1 MKSKLI
7 LFFAIIV
14 FIGLT
19 ILLSLAIEKS
29 KSNPKTKSQKKSS
42 SDFLNIEKKS
52 EPKKGASGAME
63 SMQWMTQIR
72 AYPEID
78 IPSDKFFKAF
88 EYSKE
93 NLQAV
98 NERDDLDQWQS
109 IGPNNIGGRSL
120 SVAVHPVDTGTIFM
134 GAASGGLW
142 KSTSGGLGAN
152 AWTMINTGYPSLAVS
167 HIAIDSVNPNIMYI
181 GTGENYGYQFSQNGL
196 DVRITRGMYGIGIL
210 KTTNGGNSWTK
221 SLDWSYENKRG
232 IWKVI
237 INPKNSNV
245 IYSATSEGI
254 YKSVNAGS
262 TWNQVLNYQMV
273 MDLEINSVDTSI
285 LYASIGNLTNNVPL
299 TNKGIFKTTNSGIN
313 WTKLS
318 GGLPAA
324 WSGKATIELYKGNP
338 ELVYASIP
346 NDFSYVGYY
355 KSSNGGSNWTN
366 VNSSIP
372 IGIQGWYNN
381 GHIVKSNDPNSILVG
396 TINVEKSV
404 NGGTSF
410 LTMSNWAAWVEG
422 ATPPGA
428 PEGPDD
434 FVHADVHYYA
444 SNPKDPNKIY
454 ITADGGLY
462 RSNNFGETFYSC
474 NGGFVTSQF
483 YASFANSSQDSI
495 FCLGGLQDN
504 RAAFY
509 QGTTAWYKTFFGD
522 GMSCAINSQND
533 NICYTEYTYGSI
545 NKSINGGIDWSGI
558 SPPGAGSE
566 NNYCFVTPFI
576 SCRSNPNIMYVGGKS
591 IYKSTVGGGSWLGP
605 YGTSI
610 FGGTK
615 ILSLASSHTGT
626 DTVYCGGINGRIFR
640 SVNAGVN
647 WVNITDSSVTPNRY
661 TTDITVNPNKS
672 NEVYAT
678 FGGFGSGHVF
688 KTTNAGNSWQN
699 ISGNLPDVPHHSIVI
714 DPVYNQNVYA
724 GSDLGVYVTTNT
736 GLSWNEYRNGM
747 PYALIFDLSI
757 VYQSRKLR
765 ATTHGNGVYERKLME
780 NPVSVNSSTS
790 NIVSDYKL
798 YQNYPNPFNPVTN
811 MEFEIPASQGE
822 SKFELVS
829 LKVYDALGKQ
839 VAVLVN
845 QNLNPGTHKINFNAE
860 GLTNG
865 VYFYTLKV
873 GSYSSTKA
881 MLLLK

>member
-29 KSNPKTKSQKKSS
+29 KSSSKIKSQKKSS
-42 SDFLNIEKKS
+42 SELLNNEKKS
-52 EPKKGASGAME
+52 EKKSSASGAME

-120 SVAVHPVDTGTIFM
+120 SVAVHPIDTGIIFM

-167 HIAIDSVNPNIMYI
+167 HIAIDSANPNVMYI

-196 DVRITRGMYGIGIL
+196 DVRVTRGMYGIGIL
-210 KTTNGGNSWTK
+210 KTTNGGNTWTK
-221 SLDWSYENKRG
+221 SLDWSYDNKRG

-237 INPKNSNV
+237 INPKNSNT
-245 IYSATSEGI
+245 IYAATSEGI
-254 YKSVNAGS
+254 YKSNNSGLN
-262 TWNQVLNYQMV
+262 WNQMLNYQMV
-273 MDLEINSVDTSI
+273 MDLEINSTDTSI
-285 LYASIGNLTNNVPL
+285 LYVSIGNLTNLVPL
-299 TNKGIFKTTNSGIN
+299 TNKGIFKTTNSGNN
-313 WTKLS
+313 WVKLT
-318 GGLPAA
+318 GGLPAS
-324 WSGKATIELYKGNP
+324 WSGKTTIELYKGNP
-338 ELVYASIP
+338 ELVYASIS

-355 KSSNGGSNWTN
+355 KSSNGGLNWTAGSTS
-366 VNSSIP
+366 VP
-372 IGIQGWYNN
+372 IGSQGWYNN
-381 GHIVKSNDPNSILVG
+381 GHIVKSNDPNTILVG
-396 TINVEKSV
+396 TIDVEKSV
-404 NGGTSF
+404 NGGTAFTTKS
-410 LTMSNWAAWVEG
+410 SWSAWNTG
-422 ATPPGA
+422 ATPPGE
-428 PEGPDD
+428 PEGPDN

-444 SNPKDPNKIY
+444 SNPKDPNKVY

-483 YASFANSSQDSI
+483 YASFANSHQDSI

-504 RAAFY
+504 RSAFY

-545 NKSINGGIDWSGI
+545 NKSVNRGIDWSGI

-591 IYKSTVGGGSWLGP
+591 IYKSTIGGGSWLGP

-626 DTVYCGGINGRIFR
+626 DTVYCGAINGRIFR

-699 ISGNLPDVPHHSIVI
+699 ISGNLPDVPHHSIVV

-724 GSDLGVYVTTNT
+724 GSDLGVYVTTNS
-736 GLSWNEYRNGM
+736 GLSWNEYRSGM
-747 PYALIFDLSI
+747 PYALTFDLSI

-765 ATTHGNGVYERKLME
+765 ATTHGNGIYERKLIE
-780 NPVSVNSSTS
+780 FPVTINSHTSSVIKNHE
-790 NIVSDYKL
+790 L
-798 YQNYPNPFNPVTN
+798 YQNYPNPFNPKTV
-811 MEFEIPASQGE
+811 ISYQLP
-822 SKFELVS
+822 VS
-829 LKVYDALGKQ
+829 NYITLKVYDASGKL
-839 VAVLVN
+839 VSTLVN
-845 QNLNPGTHKINFNAE
+845 ERKSTGNYTIDFDGSNFSS
-860 GLTNG
+860 GL
-865 VYFYTLKV
+865 YFYTITS
-873 GSYSSTKA
+873 GNYTSTKS
-881 MLLLK
+881 MVLLK